1 MSYPQYLQLAP
12 LCSLLMD
19 QARMSKWKHDFAL
32 SLAMGYEPIFIGLKW
47 IEMVEILMVEVDK
60 RSPKDGSQ
68 AQLTRVN
75 RDKAYHEDFDL
86 EDS

>member
-1 MSYPQYLQLAP
+1 
-12 LCSLLMD
+12 
-19 QARMSKWKHDFAL
+19 
-32 SLAMGYEPIFIGLKW
+32 MGYEPVFVGLKW

-75 RDKAYHEDFDL
+75 RDKACHEAFDL
-86 EDS
+86 KSL